1 MKGGKAPAECCIF
14 VSTKVLMFNVSLGFA
29 AFTKAV
35 RRLKEC
41 FMAIKVKAME
51 RQLKVGKDAGQYR
64 FMMQAEIYNT
74 LTAQKVISEAS
85 VRSGIAEGALSAAW
99 DAIGQVVKVWAT
111 EGHSIAIPGLGS
123 MRFGVRATTVDDVS
137 KVSSNLITTRR
148 VIFTPSVEI
157 KDELKS
163 TSVNITCYDRDG
175 KIIKRVTSSDP
186 GEIEDPED
194 PNNSGSENQ
203 NQNQAP
209 TGGVV
214 PGEGD

>member
-1 MKGGKAPAECCIF
+1 MLYLCTVKSI
-14 VSTKVLMFNVSLGFA
+14 NVSLGSA

-99 DAIGQVVKVWAT
+99 DAIGQVVKVWAGCHRT
-111 EGHSIAIPGLGS
+111 
-123 MRFGVRATTVDDVS
+123 
-137 KVSSNLITTRR
+137 
-148 VIFTPSVEI
+148 
-157 KDELKS
+157 
-163 TSVNITCYDRDG
+163 
-175 KIIKRVTSSDP
+175 
-186 GEIEDPED
+186 
-194 PNNSGSENQ
+194 GSE
-203 NQNQAP
+203 
-209 TGGVV
+209 GVGHRGSLYRH
-214 PGEGD
+214 PWLGQHAIRRESNIC